1 MRGRRG
7 PADPTLR
14 YKEIAVPKARAI
26 KGTRGPDPD
35 EPAGK
40 TEVYMRKS
48 TLFAGLVAGISFMAA
63 NAAQAVEIEYWQYV
77 FETRVKAMD
86 QLIANFQKAN
96 PGITVKHTTFPYAD
110 YQTRIIAANMAG
122 QGPDVMQLFYG
133 WLDKFAAGKLL
144 QPLPKDAFPH
154 DKIEADFFPIVSAMK
169 RGEDYYGLPTAVRS
183 LALFYN
189 KKLFTEA
196 GLDPAKPPQTL
207 DEYVAAAEKIAKR
220 DASGNMV
227 VAGSTLDMGGQD
239 HQWWREVLIRQF
251 GGTPYTEND
260 RKVAYNSE
268 AGIKALKFYTS
279 LQLEK
284 KIGAAGFMD
293 EGQAAFRGGKA
304 GMTIDG
310 TFRLGSF
317 SKITDF
323 EWGVTELPANAQGVR
338 SNYASYFANGISAK
352 ASGEKLEASKKFLAY
367 LTSPEAMKVW
377 LDVVG
382 ELPARRAA
390 ALTEENLKNP
400 IYGPFLKGLEYAH
413 TTLFVDE
420 AAQRQNSIDMANRV
434 LLEGQSVED
443 SIAQAAEAEQEIID
457 AAKP

>member
-1 MRGRRG
+1 ME
-7 PADPTLR
+7 AH
-14 YKEIAVPKARAI
+14 
-26 KGTRGPDPD
+26 
-35 EPAGK
+35 
-40 TEVYMRKS
+40 MRKA
-48 TLFAGLVAGISFMAA
+48 TLLAGLVAGFSTFAF

-86 QLIANFQKAN
+86 QLIAEFQKAN
-96 PGITVKHTTFPYAD
+96 PDITVKQVTFPYAD
-110 YQTRIIAANMAG
+110 YQTRVIAANMAG
-122 QGPDVMQLFYG
+122 NGPDVLQLFYG
-133 WLDKFAAGKLL
+133 WLDKFAAGGLL
-144 QPLPKDAFPH
+144 QPLPTDAFPH
-154 DKIEADFFPIVSAMK
+154 DKIESEFFPIVSAMK
-169 RGEDYYGLPTAVRS
+169 RGDDYYGLPTAVRS

-196 GLDPAKPPQTL
+196 GLDPNNPPKTL
-207 DEYVAAAEKIAKR
+207 DEYVAAAEKIAKH
-220 DASGNMV
+220 DASGNLT

-251 GGTPYTEND
+251 GGTPYTDND
-260 RKVAYNSE
+260 TKVAYDSE

-310 TFRLGSF
+310 TFRLGAFGSI
-317 SKITDF
+317 KDF
-323 EWGVTELPANAQGVR
+323 EWGVTELPANNEGVR

-352 ASGEKLEASKKFLAY
+352 TTGEELEASKKFLAY
-367 LTSPEAMKVW
+367 LTSPEAMAIW
-377 LDVVG
+377 LKTVG

-390 ALTEENLKNP
+390 ALTEANLKDP

-413 TTLFVDE
+413 TTLFLDE
-420 AAQRQNSIDMANRV
+420 AAQRQNAIDMANRV

-443 SIAQAAEAEQEIID
+443 SIKQAAEAEQEIID

>member
-1 MRGRRG
+1 ME
-7 PADPTLR
+7 AH
-14 YKEIAVPKARAI
+14 
-26 KGTRGPDPD
+26 
-35 EPAGK
+35 
-40 TEVYMRKS
+40 MRKA
-48 TLFAGLVAGISFMAA
+48 TLLAGLVAGFSTFAF

-86 QLIANFQKAN
+86 QLIAEFQKAN
-96 PGITVKHTTFPYAD
+96 PDITVKQVTFPYAD
-110 YQTRIIAANMAG
+110 YQTRVIAANMAG
-122 QGPDVMQLFYG
+122 NGPDVLQLFYG
-133 WLDKFAAGKLL
+133 WLDKFAAGGLL
-144 QPLPKDAFPH
+144 QPLPTDAFPH
-154 DKIEADFFPIVSAMK
+154 DKIESEFFPIVSAMK
-169 RGEDYYGLPTAVRS
+169 RGDDYYGLPTAVRS

-196 GLDPAKPPQTL
+196 GLDPNNPPKTL
-207 DEYVAAAEKIAKR
+207 DEYVATAEKIAKH
-220 DASGNMV
+220 DASGNLT

-251 GGTPYTEND
+251 GGTPYTDND
-260 RKVAYNSE
+260 TKVAYDSE

-310 TFRLGSF
+310 TFRLGAFGSI
-317 SKITDF
+317 KDF
-323 EWGVTELPANAQGVR
+323 EWGVTELPANNEGVR

-352 ASGEKLEASKKFLAY
+352 TTGEELEASKKFLAY
-367 LTSPEAMKVW
+367 LTSPEAMAIW
-377 LDVVG
+377 LKTVG
-382 ELPARRAA
+382 ELPARRSA
-390 ALTEENLKNP
+390 ALTEANLKDP

-413 TTLFVDE
+413 TTLFLDE
-420 AAQRQNSIDMANRV
+420 AAQRQNAIDMANRV

-443 SIAQAAEAEQEIID
+443 SIKQAAEAEQEIID